1 MPRMCTAVCFVAWE
15 SGNTRAFRRLRL
27 DKGADA
33 AASLQA
39 KALTE
44 LNDELASH
52 ARLAST
58 FDFAEAATEARN
70 RIKDIKDELVM
81 AKDVWDTVLL
91 CDRQF
96 SEWKKTL
103 WSDINTEA
111 MEDAS
116 KAFVKEVRAAASGSP
131 TAWPSTPH
139 NALDTLLHSRLISTC
154 DLTDAEQHSV
164 AAAVIN
170 RQRSQHQR

>member
-1 MPRMCTAVCFVAWE
+1 M
-15 SGNTRAFRRLRL
+15 
-27 DKGADA
+27 
-33 AASLQA
+33 QA

-44 LNDELASH
+44 LNEELVTH

-70 RIKDIKDELVM
+70 RLKDIRDELGM

-96 SEWKKTL
+96 AEWKKTL
-103 WSDINTEA
+103 WKDINTEA

-116 KAFVKEVRAAASGSP
+116 KAFVKEVRTS
-131 TAWPSTPH
+131 
-139 NALDTLLHSRLISTC
+139 I
-154 DLTDAEQHSV
+154 
-164 AAAVIN
+164 
-170 RQRSQHQR
+170 